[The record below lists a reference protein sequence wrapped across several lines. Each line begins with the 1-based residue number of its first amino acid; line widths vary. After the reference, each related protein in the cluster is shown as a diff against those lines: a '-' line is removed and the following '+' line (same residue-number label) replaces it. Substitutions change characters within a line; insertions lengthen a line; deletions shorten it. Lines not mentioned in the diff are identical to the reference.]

1 MAPEALPMSRSG
13 AKRPTSEP
21 EYGVRAMKALA
32 RLMDYGSERVRL
44 GAAKAILRTWAG
56 ASKRRAAVVDEP
68 CTIPVVKYIQPG
80 QTPPPGEFD
89 DDTWGRCQAPS
100 VDEGG
105 S

>member
-21 EYGVRAMKALA
+21 DYGARAVKALA

-56 ASKRRAAVVDEP
+56 SSKRRAAAVDEP
-68 CTIPVVKYIQPG
+68 CSIPVVKYIQPD

-89 DDTWGRCQAPS
+89 DDTRGRHEAPS
-100 VDEGG
+100 GDEGG
-105 S
+105 A